1 MLLHIEIGLQAIV
14 AAPRPSTRQFAIA
27 RPHPTIVLADATG
40 PGDQQDADASEPG
53 RSGNIQRQIDLQ
65 PFSDILPCI
74 RNVKP
79 ALAIAPQA
87 QQRFGALPDRQSA
100 GLFRHTRQRV
110 GDAPQSASAFERSFF
125 FAPSLI
131 SASGSSTRGR
141 PPRPHSRSTPSRF
154 LPAAMHRKLD
164 RELKHVRRWRC
175 RFRNGHQ
182 AILSSFRRGYLAHND
197 SAECDCRHKLNGR
210 RP

>member
-1 MLLHIEIGLQAIV
+1 MSHKFHIGQLVEFRPKKGSPISAARGAYEILKQMPKRDGELQYRIKNAAEQHERIALESEQGRFSCATSRLDSEIVMLLHIEIGLQAIV

-87 QQRFGALPDRQSA
+87 QQTFGALPDRRSA

-110 GDAPQSASAFERSFF
+110 GDTPQSA
-125 FAPSLI
+125 
-131 SASGSSTRGR
+131 
-141 PPRPHSRSTPSRF
+141 
-154 LPAAMHRKLD
+154 
-164 RELKHVRRWRC
+164 
-175 RFRNGHQ
+175 
-182 AILSSFRRGYLAHND
+182 
-197 SAECDCRHKLNGR
+197 
-210 RP
+210 